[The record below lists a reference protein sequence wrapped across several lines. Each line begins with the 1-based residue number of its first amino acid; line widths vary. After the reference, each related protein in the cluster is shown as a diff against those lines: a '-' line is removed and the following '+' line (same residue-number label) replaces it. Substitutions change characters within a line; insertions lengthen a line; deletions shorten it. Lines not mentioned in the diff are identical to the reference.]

1 MKAINRSFPKSRLRR
16 IRMRSFSRRMVSEN
30 NFTINDVI
38 WPVFLSDDVK
48 SKTQIKTMPNV
59 YRYPIEVLLKELE
72 KPMKQGLNAIAL
84 FPHISDEKKDEEGSY
99 ALSSKNVICK
109 SVKRIKQQYPN
120 IGVICDVALDPYTSH
135 AHDGII
141 SNGKVDNDKSLKKL
155 VEQALLLADSGADIL
170 APSDMMDGRVGKIR
184 KSLEK
189 REYHETMIMSYAAKY
204 SSSLY
209 GPFREAVNAGKL
221 VKPENK
227 KSYQL
232 DIANISEAMHE
243 IAIDINEGA
252 DMIMIKPGL
261 PYLDVISKAKEL
273 FSMPTFAYQ
282 VSGEYSMIMSAAK
295 NNHLEELDTILETMF
310 CFKRAGADGIFTY
323 FTPQILDALSNIS

>member
-1 MKAINRSFPKSRLRR
+1 MKAIKREFPKSRLRR
-16 IRMRSFSRRMVSEN
+16 TRMRSFSRKLVSEN
-30 NFTINDVI
+30 NFSTNDVI
-38 WPVFLSDDVK
+38 WPVFLAEDEK
-48 SKTQIKTMPNV
+48 SKSQIKTMPNV
-59 YRYPIEVLLKELE
+59 YRYPIGALLKELE
-72 KPMKQGLNAIAL
+72 KPIKQGLNAVAL
-84 FPHISDEKKDEEGSY
+84 FPSISDDKKDEEGSY
-99 ALSSKNVICK
+99 AFSPKNVIYEA
-109 SVKRIKQQYPN
+109 VKKIKKEYPN
-120 IGVICDVALDPYTSH
+120 VGVICDVALDPYTSH

-141 SNGKVDNDKSLKKL
+141 NNGKVDNDKSLKKL

-170 APSDMMDGRVGKIR
+170 APSDMMDGRVGRIR

-189 REYHETMIMSYAAKY
+189 KEYHETMIMSYAAKY

-209 GPFREAVNAGKL
+209 GPFREAVNAGNL

-227 KSYQL
+227 KSYQM
-232 DIANISEAMHE
+232 DIANIDEAMHE
-243 IAIDINEGA
+243 IATDIYEGA

-282 VSGEYSMIMSAAK
+282 VSGEYSMIMSAVK
-295 NNHLEELDTILETMF
+295 NNHLEELDTIFETMY

-323 FTPQILDALSNIS
+323 LSLIHI

>member
-1 MKAINRSFPKSRLRR
+1 MKSIKRSFPKSRLRR
-16 IRMRSFSRRMVSEN
+16 TRMRSFSRRMVSEN

-38 WPVFLSDDVK
+38 WPVFLSDDEK

-84 FPHISDEKKDEEGSY
+84 FPHISDDKKDEEGSY

-109 SVKRIKQQYPN
+109 SVKRIKQEYPN

-141 SNGKVDNDKSLKKL
+141 SKGKVDNDKSLKKL

-227 KSYQL
+227 KSYQM
-232 DIANISEAMHE
+232 DIANIDEAMHE
-243 IAIDINEGA
+243 IATDIYEGA

-282 VSGEYSMIMSAAK
+282 VSGEYSMIMSAVK
-295 NNHLEELDTILETMF
+295 NNHLEELDTIFETMY

-323 FTPQILDALSNIS
+323 FAPQILNALSNTS

>member
-1 MKAINRSFPKSRLRR
+1 MKPIKRSFPKSRLRR
-16 IRMRSFSRRMVSEN
+16 TRMRSFSRRMVSEN

-38 WPVFLSDDVK
+38 WPVFLSDDEK

-84 FPHISDEKKDEEGSY
+84 FPHVSDNKKDEEGSY

-109 SVKRIKQQYPN
+109 SVKRIKQEYPN

-141 SNGKVDNDKSLKKL
+141 SNGNVDNDKSLKKL

-184 KSLEK
+184 QSLEK
-189 REYHETMIMSYAAKY
+189 KEYYDTMIMSYAAKY
-204 SSSLY
+204 S
-209 GPFREAVNAGKL
+209 
-221 VKPENK
+221 
-227 KSYQL
+227 
-232 DIANISEAMHE
+232 
-243 IAIDINEGA
+243 
-252 DMIMIKPGL
+252 
-261 PYLDVISKAKEL
+261 
-273 FSMPTFAYQ
+273 
-282 VSGEYSMIMSAAK
+282 
-295 NNHLEELDTILETMF
+295 
-310 CFKRAGADGIFTY
+310 
-323 FTPQILDALSNIS
+323 

>member
-1 MKAINRSFPKSRLRR
+1 MKAIKREFPKSRLRR
-16 IRMRSFSRRMVSEN
+16 TRMRSFSRKLVSEN
-30 NFTINDVI
+30 NFTTNDVI
-38 WPVFLSDDVK
+38 WPVFLAEDEK
-48 SKTQIKTMPNV
+48 SKSQIKTMPNV
-59 YRYPIEVLLKELE
+59 YRYPIEALLKELE
-72 KPMKQGLNAIAL
+72 KPIKQGLNAVAL
-84 FPHISDEKKDEEGSY
+84 FPSISDDKKDEEGSY
-99 ALSSKNVICK
+99 AFSPKNVIYEA
-109 SVKRIKQQYPN
+109 VKKIKKEYPN
-120 IGVICDVALDPYTSH
+120 VGVICDVALDPYTSH

-141 SNGKVDNDKSLKKL
+141 NNGKVDNDKSLKKL

-170 APSDMMDGRVGKIR
+170 APSDMMDGRVGRIR

-189 REYHETMIMSYAAKY
+189 KEYHETMIMSYAAKY

-209 GPFREAVNAGKL
+209 GPFREAVNARKL

-227 KSYQL
+227 KSYQM
-232 DIANISEAMHE
+232 DIANIDEAMHE
-243 IAIDINEGA
+243 IATDIYEGA

-282 VSGEYSMIMSAAK
+282 VSGEYSMIMSAVK
-295 NNHLEELDTILETMF
+295 NNHLEELDTIFETMY

-323 FTPQILDALSNIS
+323 FAPQILNALSNIS

>member
-1 MKAINRSFPKSRLRR
+1 MKSIKRSFPKSRLRR
-16 IRMRSFSRRMVSEN
+16 TRMRSFSRRMVSEN

-38 WPVFLSDDVK
+38 WPVFLSDDEK

-84 FPHISDEKKDEEGSY
+84 FPHISDDKKDEEGSY

-109 SVKRIKQQYPN
+109 SVKRIKQEYPN

-141 SNGKVDNDKSLKKL
+141 INGKVDNDKSLKKL

-232 DIANISEAMHE
+232 DIANIGEAMHE